1 MRFLWPSV
9 VRNHLVQRDKMDV
22 RPQPLLAG
30 AAAPSPLNCLFCF
43 FLICSLSLQTR
54 RHFRS
59 PTSSLNTMFSKKTRS
74 TAFQAGF
81 FEELLRSCTSRSGSA
96 DTRGGCTGVWSWTW
110 PHQPQNRHFQVL
122 SPALS
127 CGKATG
133 WVRDVTLYCS
143 VPPAWIKVGW
153 AETWQW

>member
-1 MRFLWPSV
+1 M
-9 VRNHLVQRDKMDV
+9 QRDKMDA

-30 AAAPSPLNCLFCF
+30 ATAPSPLNCLFCF

-59 PTSSLNTMFSKKTRS
+59 PTPSLSTMFSRKTRS

-96 DTRGGCTGVWSWTW
+96 ETQEAAEGFEV
-110 PHQPQNRHFQVL
+110 
-122 SPALS
+122 S
-127 CGKATG
+127 CGHISHKKKDISRCSPPILSHGKSNRMGKRCNFALLCSISMDQKA
-133 WVRDVTLYCS
+133 
-143 VPPAWIKVGW
+143 
-153 AETWQW
+153 EM